1 MNNLAP
7 EASNAGLSV
16 AVCTLNG
23 ASYLQEQLNSII
35 TQSRLPEEVV
45 ICDDRSADG
54 TLDIIKAFASAAPFP
69 VRVFANQ
76 ERLGLI
82 KNFEKAIRLCRGE
95 IIALSDQDDVWQP
108 EKLQRLEHALLSAPE
123 VGLVFSDADVVD
135 EHLTP
140 LGSRLW
146 DFLFTPQKRRSVR
159 HGRAVGTMLRRNF
172 VTGATM
178 AFRAKF
184 KEAILPIP
192 TGTPLFH
199 DGWIA
204 LVIAVLA
211 ELAFIDEPLILYRQH
226 QGQSIGLG
234 NGGVGNG
241 QAVKNQSRSEMLDE
255 MADRFCSEF
264 DGLKPGLERIKT
276 SCVEHDWPK
285 GAARL
290 EAGIAYHHGLVE
302 HYRKRAR
309 ITSGERITR
318 VPATVKELFTRRY
331 HQHSKGLYSAVRDVF
346 L

>member
-1 MNNLAP
+1 MNNVAP
-7 EASNAGLSV
+7 EPSHVGLSV
-16 AVCTLNG
+16 AICTHNG
-23 ASYLQEQLNSII
+23 APYLPEQLNSII
-35 TQSRLPEEVV
+35 TQSRLPDELVV
-45 ICDDRSADG
+45 CDDRSGDE
-54 TLDIIKAFASAAPFP
+54 TLDIIKAFASEAPFP

-82 KNFEKAIRLCRGE
+82 KNFEKAIELCNGE

-108 EKLQRLEHALLSAPE
+108 EKLKRLEHALLSAPD

-146 DFLFTPQKRRSVR
+146 DFWFTPQKRRSVMN
-159 HGRAVGTMLRRNF
+159 GRAVGAMLRGNF

-178 AFRAKF
+178 AFKAKF

-192 TGTPLFH
+192 TGTPLIH

-226 QGQSIGLG
+226 GRQLI
-234 NGGVGNG
+234 GVGNG
-241 QAVKNQSRSEMLDE
+241 GAGPGPAVNHQSRSEILDE
-255 MADRFCSEF
+255 MADRYCSDFE
-264 DGLKPGLERIKT
+264 GLKPCLERLKR
-276 SCVEHDWPK
+276 SCVKHDCPQ

-290 EAGIAYHHGLVE
+290 EAAIAYHDGLID
-302 HYRKRAR
+302 HYRNRAR
-309 ITSGERITR
+309 ITSGKRVTR
-318 VPATVKELFTRRY
+318 LPATLKELFTWRY
-331 HQHSKGLYSAVRDVF
+331 HHYSKGFYSAVRDVV

>member
-1 MNNLAP
+1 MNNVAP
-7 EASNAGLSV
+7 EASKAALSV

-35 TQSRLPEEVV
+35 AQSRLPDELV
-45 ICDDRSADG
+45 ICDDRSEDE
-54 TLDIIKAFASAAPFP
+54 TLDIIKVFASAAPFP

-82 KNFEKAIRLCRGE
+82 KNFEKAIRLCNGE

-108 EKLQRLEHALLSAPE
+108 EKLKRLEQALLSAPD

-146 DFLFTPQKRRSVR
+146 DFWFTPQKRRSVMN
-159 HGRAVGTMLRRNF
+159 GRAVGAVLRGNF

-178 AFRAKF
+178 AFKAKF

-192 TGTPLFH
+192 TGTPLIH

-226 QGQSIGLG
+226 RKQFI
-234 NGGVGNG
+234 GVGNG
-241 QAVKNQSRSEMLDE
+241 GDEPGQPVNHQSRSEILDE
-255 MADRFCSEF
+255 MADKFCSHFE
-264 DGLKPGLERIKT
+264 DLKPGLERLER
-276 SCVEHDWPK
+276 SCVKHDWPK

-290 EAGIAYHHGLVE
+290 EAGIAYHHGLID
-302 HYRKRAR
+302 HYRNRAR
-309 ITSGERITR
+309 ITSGKRVTR
-318 VPATVKELFTRRY
+318 LPATLKELFTWRY